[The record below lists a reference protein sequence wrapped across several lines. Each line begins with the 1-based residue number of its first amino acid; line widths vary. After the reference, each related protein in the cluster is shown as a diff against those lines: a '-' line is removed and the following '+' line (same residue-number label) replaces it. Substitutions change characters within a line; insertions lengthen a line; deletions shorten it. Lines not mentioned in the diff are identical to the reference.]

1 MKLNTIILVALY
13 SISLLCS
20 NVLGLNLRR
29 DSKLTLSSS
38 VQNEPEVVD
47 INSLPSG
54 DINQDQA
61 NQLGDTVSIGASI
74 QNDMPSNRS
83 SIEFHVDNSTNEI
96 PLSNNT
102 NPTII
107 NNENQTHIKNSTSEV
122 IVNPQEEI
130 KNATSEPIVTNK
142 TEEAPKEA
150 EITPTPVTPTPDN
163 KPIEEQV
170 ISNTDTSN
178 KTEGTKNETLHEN
191 TYTNN
196 PDSTPKV
203 EDNKNETTP
212 ISPSVEPP
220 KENITITPIS
230 ENKTDAPAPTPSN
243 SSSELINDTSSVQ
256 NSTAPEVIDNKNTT
270 DNTPS
275 IPEEPKKENTT
286 KEELPK
292 NDTTPVPIKNETKP
306 EEVKNETTP
315 IEPITPAIPEVKNET
330 KPEEVKNETA
340 PVVPEPPKSETKPEE
355 VKNDT
360 VPIVPELPK
369 NETKNETIAPFEPLI
384 PESPKNETKNDKPKE
399 EPVTPKN
406 ETVIPSE
413 PLIPISP
420 KTETNTT
427 KEESKNTTTPI
438 EPSIP
443 SEPTKPEII
452 YEPVEIVKEISPAG
466 KAALE
471 MEKIK
476 DPEYLSI
483 ISKGYE
489 NPTYTT
495 NIFAKHPIGV
505 SVAATQGYL
514 WKPNDPTD
522 ANLWQN
528 VEYNKYQNQ
537 ILDTSRYSTPAHF
550 TVTEVGT
557 PIVHAPSNSGLTIV
571 TRVPQTITTTTT
583 TVPLL

>member
-1 MKLNTIILVALY
+1 MKLNTIILVTLY
-13 SISLLCS
+13 SIALLWS

-29 DSKLTLSSS
+29 DNQLSLSAS

-54 DINQDQA
+54 DINNQDQG
-61 NQLGDTVSIGASI
+61 NQLGDTISIGASV

-83 SIEFHVDNSTNEI
+83 SIEFHVDNSTNEN
-96 PLSNNT
+96 PLSNS
-102 NPTII
+102 TII
-107 NNENQTHIKNSTSEV
+107 NNENQTHIQNSTTEV
-122 IVNPQEEI
+122 IVNQQEES
-130 KNATSEPIVTNK
+130 KNTTTEPIVANK

-150 EITPTPVTPTPDN
+150 EITPTSEE

-170 ISNTDTSN
+170 ISNTDSTN
-178 KTEGTKNETLHEN
+178 KTEVSQPTKNETVPEN

-212 ISPSVEPP
+212 IAPSVEPP
-220 KENITITPIS
+220 KENITITPIP
-230 ENKTDAPAPTPSN
+230 ENKTDAPAPIPSKPED
-243 SSSELINDTSSVQ
+243 SSSHLINDTSSVQ
-256 NSTAPEVIDNKNTT
+256 NATEVIDNKNTT
-270 DNTPS
+270 
-275 IPEEPKKENTT
+275 ENTT

-292 NDTTPVPIKNETKP
+292 NDTTPV
-306 EEVKNETTP
+306 
-315 IEPITPAIPEVKNET
+315 EPI
-330 KPEEVKNETA
+330 KNETA
-340 PVVPEPPKSETKPEE
+340 PVEPLIKNETAPETPKEEPVPES
-355 VKNDT
+355 
-360 VPIVPELPK
+360 PK
-369 NETKNETIAPFEPLI
+369 NETKNETITPTEPLI
-384 PESPKNETKNDKPKE
+384 PEAPKNETKNDKPKE
-399 EPVTPKN
+399 ESVPKVIPKN
-406 ETVIPSE
+406 ETVVPSE
-413 PLIPISP
+413 PLIPDSP
-420 KTETNTT
+420 KNETNTT
-427 KEESKNTTTPI
+427 KEEPKNTTTPI

-495 NIFAKHPIGV
+495 NIFAKHPTGV

-537 ILDTSRYSTPAHF
+537 LLDTSRYSTPAHF

-557 PIVHAPSNSGLTIV
+557 SIVHAPSNSELTIV
-571 TRVPQTITTTTT
+571 TRLPQTITTTTT

>member
-13 SISLLCS
+13 SIALLCS

-29 DSKLTLSSS
+29 DNQLSLSAS

-54 DINQDQA
+54 DINNQDQG
-61 NQLGDTVSIGASI
+61 NQLGDTISIGASV

-96 PLSNNT
+96 PLSNST
-102 NPTII
+102 TI
-107 NNENQTHIKNSTSEV
+107 NNENQTHIQNSTTEV
-122 IVNPQEEI
+122 IVNPQEES
-130 KNATSEPIVTNK
+130 KNTTSGPIVANK

-150 EITPTPVTPTPDN
+150 EITPTPVTPTPEE

-170 ISNTDTSN
+170 ISNTDSTN
-178 KTEGTKNETLHEN
+178 KTEVSQPTKNETVPEN

-212 ISPSVEPP
+212 IAPSVEQQ
-220 KENITITPIS
+220 KDNITITPIP
-230 ENKTDAPAPTPSN
+230 ENKTDAPAPIPSKPED
-243 SSSELINDTSSVQ
+243 SSSQLINDTSS
-256 NSTAPEVIDNKNTT
+256 EVIDNK
-270 DNTPS
+270 
-275 IPEEPKKENTT
+275 NTT

-292 NDTTPVPIKNETKP
+292 NDTTPVEPIKNETKP
-306 EEVKNETTP
+306 EEVKNET
-315 IEPITPAIPEVKNET
+315 
-330 KPEEVKNETA
+330 KPEEVKNETT
-340 PVVPEPPKSETKPEE
+340 PVEPLIKNETVPETPKEE
-355 VKNDT
+355 
-360 VPIVPELPK
+360 PVPESPK
-369 NETKNETIAPFEPLI
+369 NETKNETITPTEPLI
-384 PESPKNETKNDKPKE
+384 PEAPKNETKNGKPKE
-399 EPVTPKN
+399 EPVPSVTPKN
-406 ETVIPSE
+406 ETVVPSE
-413 PLIPISP
+413 PLIPDSP
-420 KTETNTT
+420 KNETNTT
-427 KEESKNTTTPI
+427 KEEPKNTTTPI

-443 SEPTKPEII
+443 SEPSKPEII

-495 NIFAKHPIGV
+495 NIFAKHPTGV

-537 ILDTSRYSTPAHF
+537 LLDTSRYSTPAHF

-557 PIVHAPSNSGLTIV
+557 PIVHAPSNSELTIV

>member
-13 SISLLCS
+13 SIALLCS

-29 DSKLTLSSS
+29 DNQLSLSAS

-54 DINQDQA
+54 DINNQDQG
-61 NQLGDTVSIGASI
+61 NQLGDTISIGASV

-96 PLSNNT
+96 PLSNS
-102 NPTII
+102 TII
-107 NNENQTHIKNSTSEV
+107 NNENQTHIQNSTTEV
-122 IVNPQEEI
+122 IVNSQEES
-130 KNATSEPIVTNK
+130 KNSTTEPIVANK
-142 TEEAPKEA
+142 TEETPKEA
-150 EITPTPVTPTPDN
+150 EITPTPVIPTPEE

-170 ISNTDTSN
+170 ISNTDSTN
-178 KTEGTKNETLHEN
+178 KTEVSQPTKNETVPEN

-212 ISPSVEPP
+212 IAPSVEQQ
-220 KENITITPIS
+220 KDNITITPIP
-230 ENKTDAPAPTPSN
+230 ENKTDAPAPIPSKPED
-243 SSSELINDTSSVQ
+243 SSSQLINDTSS
-256 NSTAPEVIDNKNTT
+256 EVIDNKNTT
-270 DNTPS
+270 
-275 IPEEPKKENTT
+275 ENTT

-292 NDTTPVPIKNETKP
+292 NDTTPVEPIKNETKPEDVKNETKP

-315 IEPITPAIPEVKNET
+315 VEPLIKNET
-330 KPEEVKNETA
+330 
-340 PVVPEPPKSETKPEE
+340 VPETPKEE
-355 VKNDT
+355 
-360 VPIVPELPK
+360 PVPESPK
-369 NETKNETIAPFEPLI
+369 NETKNETITPTEPLI
-384 PESPKNETKNDKPKE
+384 PEAPKNETKNGKPKE
-399 EPVTPKN
+399 EPVPSVTPKN
-406 ETVIPSE
+406 ETVVPSE
-413 PLIPISP
+413 PLIPDSP
-420 KTETNTT
+420 KNETNTT
-427 KEESKNTTTPI
+427 KEEPKNTTTPI

-495 NIFAKHPIGV
+495 NIFAKHPTGV

-537 ILDTSRYSTPAHF
+537 LLDTSRYSTPAHF

-557 PIVHAPSNSGLTIV
+557 PIVHAPSNSELTIV

>member
-13 SISLLCS
+13 SIALLCS

-29 DSKLTLSSS
+29 DNQLSLSAS

-54 DINQDQA
+54 DINNQDQG
-61 NQLGDTVSIGASI
+61 NQLGDTISIGASV

-96 PLSNNT
+96 PLSNS
-102 NPTII
+102 TII
-107 NNENQTHIKNSTSEV
+107 NNENQTHIQNSTTEV
-122 IVNPQEEI
+122 IVNPQEES
-130 KNATSEPIVTNK
+130 KNSTTEPIVANK
-142 TEEAPKEA
+142 TEETPKEA
-150 EITPTPVTPTPDN
+150 EITPTPVTPTPEE

-170 ISNTDTSN
+170 ISNTDSTN
-178 KTEGTKNETLHEN
+178 KTEVSQPTKNETVPEN

-212 ISPSVEPP
+212 IAPSVEQQ
-220 KENITITPIS
+220 KDNITITPIP
-230 ENKTDAPAPTPSN
+230 ENKTDAPAPIPSKPED
-243 SSSELINDTSSVQ
+243 SSSQLINDTSSVQ
-256 NSTAPEVIDNKNTT
+256 NATEVIDNK
-270 DNTPS
+270 
-275 IPEEPKKENTT
+275 NTT

-292 NDTTPVPIKNETKP
+292 NDTTPVEPIKNETKP
-306 EEVKNETTP
+306 EEVKNET
-315 IEPITPAIPEVKNET
+315 
-330 KPEEVKNETA
+330 KPEEVKNETT
-340 PVVPEPPKSETKPEE
+340 PVEPLIKNETVPETPKEE
-355 VKNDT
+355 
-360 VPIVPELPK
+360 PVPESPK
-369 NETKNETIAPFEPLI
+369 NETKNETITPTEPLI
-384 PESPKNETKNDKPKE
+384 PEAPKNETKNGKPKE
-399 EPVTPKN
+399 EPVPSVTPKN
-406 ETVIPSE
+406 ETVVPSE
-413 PLIPISP
+413 PLIPDSP
-420 KTETNTT
+420 KNETNTT
-427 KEESKNTTTPI
+427 KEEPKNTTTPI

-495 NIFAKHPIGV
+495 NIFAKHPTGV

-537 ILDTSRYSTPAHF
+537 LLDTSRYSTPAHF

-557 PIVHAPSNSGLTIV
+557 PIVHAPSNSELTIV